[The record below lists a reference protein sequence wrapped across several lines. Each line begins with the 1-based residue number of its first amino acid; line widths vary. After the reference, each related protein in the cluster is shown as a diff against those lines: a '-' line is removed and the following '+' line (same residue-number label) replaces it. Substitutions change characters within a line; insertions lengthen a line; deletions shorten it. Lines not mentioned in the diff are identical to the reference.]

1 MRTYEA
7 LYIVS
12 PELEDDAIQTVANEV
27 ESLVTKNEGT
37 IVRSEIWG
45 KRKLAYMV
53 KKFTEGNYVLL
64 RFTANP
70 DFVARLETYF
80 KLSESIIRYLV
91 VHFDKHML
99 SLEAEQKR
107 RKEEDLRNSTNHKRH
122 DDDDDDE
129 IIPARLRKAPEAVEK
144 TEEEVAEKTEE
155 KKEETA
161 QEEKAA
167 E

>member
-12 PELEDDAIQTVANEV
+12 PELEDDAIQTVAKEV

-64 RFTANP
+64 RFTADP

-107 RKEEDLRNSTNHKRH
+107 RKEEDLRNSANHKRH
-122 DDDDDDE
+122 DDDDDDDE

-155 KKEETA
+155 AA
-161 QEEKAA
+161 QEEAA